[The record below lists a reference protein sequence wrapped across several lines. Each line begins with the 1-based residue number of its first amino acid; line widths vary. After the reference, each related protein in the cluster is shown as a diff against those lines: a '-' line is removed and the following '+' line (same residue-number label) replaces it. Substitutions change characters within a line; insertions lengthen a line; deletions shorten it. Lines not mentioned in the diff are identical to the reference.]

1 MSVTQELQHVFV
13 LQGIPSVTFVQPVEY
28 ANLVTALKTPGRG
41 IVIEG
46 PSGIGKTT
54 AVFRALEET
63 GLSEKVISVS
73 ARKKDDADLVKN
85 LPQLIPFGTV
95 IIDDFHRL
103 DEETKRHL
111 ADLMKTL
118 ADEGGSHSKVI
129 VLGIPNAGQSLISFG
144 RDLANRI
151 EIIPFE
157 VNPEHKVDEL
167 IRKGE
172 DALNIVLNIR
182 DEIVK
187 ASQGSFYIAQMLC
200 HEACLRSGITKTA
213 VHKQETK
220 ISFELIKSNVM
231 QRLSRSFHEITV
243 SFCRGTKL
251 RREGRAPY
259 LHLLNWLSQSKSWAI
274 NTERE
279 ADRHKEQRGSV
290 TQVVTKGFLKDL
302 IESSEDIQKVLHFD
316 AANSVL
322 VAQDPQFIFYIR
334 NLSWHQLSED
344 VGFISL
350 EFPNKYDF
358 ALSFAGTER
367 EIAKALFE
375 KLQEAELEVFYDFN
389 EQHRILAEDVE
400 EYLAPI
406 YSSDALFVVCILGP
420 EYPKKIWTR
429 FESKQFKER
438 FKSGEVI
445 PVVLDTVQP
454 SVFDETA
461 RVGHFRWESSAAL
474 ESQINALVDLLL
486 KKCADKRRSS
496 A

>member
-1 MSVTQELQHVFV
+1 M
-13 LQGIPSVTFVQPVEY
+13 
-28 ANLVTALKTPGRG
+28 
-41 IVIEG
+41 
-46 PSGIGKTT
+46 
-54 AVFRALEET
+54 
-63 GLSEKVISVS
+63 
-73 ARKKDDADLVKN
+73 
-85 LPQLIPFGTV
+85 
-95 IIDDFHRL
+95 
-103 DEETKRHL
+103 
-111 ADLMKTL
+111 
-118 ADEGGSHSKVI
+118 
-129 VLGIPNAGQSLISFG
+129 
-144 RDLANRI
+144 
-151 EIIPFE
+151 
-157 VNPEHKVDEL
+157 
-167 IRKGE
+167 
-172 DALNIVLNIR
+172 
-182 DEIVK
+182 
-187 ASQGSFYIAQMLC
+187 
-200 HEACLRSGITKTA
+200 
-213 VHKQETK
+213 
-220 ISFELIKSNVM
+220 
-231 QRLSRSFHEITV
+231 
-243 SFCRGTKL
+243 
-251 RREGRAPY
+251 
-259 LHLLNWLSQSKSWAI
+259 
-274 NTERE
+274 
-279 ADRHKEQRGSV
+279 
-290 TQVVTKGFLKDL
+290 
-302 IESSEDIQKVLHFD
+302 
-316 AANSVL
+316 
-322 VAQDPQFIFYIR
+322 
-334 NLSWHQLSED
+334 
-344 VGFISL
+344 